1 MKDAKLSELNQRVYS
16 LSPRLN
22 LMLSVSILGAAFCT
36 LAGHVGDGVAKKELC
51 FYPKSARIH
60 DAALEAEGDTER
72 LLLGKKY
79 CRYEQR
85 SQIPQP
91 YLTANQYRTSNPNY
105 NEWAFL
111 QHESLYVFR
120 ELPADNPL
128 KHHFGLGAMFLG
140 GLSLLLVGKAK
151 DYLSDI
157 RPHYRATKHFESVRA
172 NYSLKFGEQLLE
184 LSGNEL
190 IKYLR
195 GIKIAEAR
203 QQFIASI
210 TPQQQT
216 ALLMAMSADD
226 YYQFGHLLDGGR
238 SFEKFE
244 PVPPQLPHGD
254 PGTVQ
259 EFVEQAAIAPT
270 TSEAISEILQRIA
283 REDGSTA
290 LCGDPGTGKSTVTRE
305 YIRQVE
311 VNCPDADIRVLA
323 VKNDSFN
330 GLREQGKVTR
340 FVGEDALDKAKT
352 FFLGVQTEYN
362 KRLEVIEDIREKLP
376 PFIIILDDW
385 LTIAAKL
392 NKIKPEDLGFDFGQ
406 ILFDVLI
413 VGREYNMK
421 FFVNLHSLNLKAIGI
436 QELDQNTRKVLR
448 LLLLGNR
455 YCKDGREI
463 DAYGVIEQAIM
474 GNQVIT
480 HSKDKEL
487 VRAQY
492 NELKAQ
498 SRSQHQPVMFAFVG
512 GYYLGLVPKFQHTEV
527 SDRPVTAQT
536 REQLEAIYR
545 RMEFDVSE
553 DKASYKTQSHNLSPQ
568 AQALLGYLQRT
579 GRDKAVIQEIQ
590 PNFKVKGDRFSSDEL
605 KRLFSELVENS
616 LAVWIDANT
625 IEINPDSDRQT
636 E

>member
-1 MKDAKLSELNQRVYS
+1 MKDVKLSELNQRVYS

-22 LMLSVSILGAAFCT
+22 LMLTVSVLGAVFCT
-36 LAGHVGDGVAKKELC
+36 LAGHVGDGIAKKELC

-60 DAALEAEGDTER
+60 DAPIQAGEGDPEKI
-72 LLLGKKY
+72 LLGKKY

-85 SQIPQP
+85 SQIPEP
-91 YLTANQYRTSNPNY
+91 YLKANQYRTSNPNY
-105 NEWAFL
+105 NPWAFL
-111 QHESLYVFR
+111 QHENLYVFR
-120 ELPADNPL
+120 ELPSDNPF
-128 KHHFGLGAMFLG
+128 KNHFGLGAMVLG
-140 GLSLLLVGKAK
+140 GIGLLFTGKAR

-157 RPHYRATKHFESVRA
+157 RPHYRATKEFESVRA

-184 LSGNEL
+184 MSGNEL
-190 IKYLR
+190 VKYLR

-226 YYQFGHLLDGGR
+226 YYEFGHLLDGGA

-244 PVPPQLPHGD
+244 PVQAQLPHGD

-259 EFVEQAAIAPT
+259 EQIEQPAIAPT
-270 TSEAISEILQRIA
+270 NDETITEVLRRVA

-290 LCGDPGTGKSTVTRE
+290 LCGDPGTGKSTITRE

-311 VNCPDADIRVLA
+311 ANCPNADMRVLA

-330 GLREQGKVTR
+330 GLRERGKVTR
-340 FVGEDALDKAKT
+340 FVGENAIDNART

-362 KRLEVIEDIREKLP
+362 KRLELTEDGRESLP
-376 PFIIILDDW
+376 PFVIILDDW

-392 NKIKPEDLGFDFGQ
+392 NKVKPEDLGFDFGQ

-455 YCKDGREI
+455 YRKDGREI

-480 HSKDKEL
+480 HAKDKEA
-487 VRAQY
+487 VRTQY
-492 NELKAQ
+492 SELKAQ
-498 SRSQHQPVMFAFVG
+498 SRSQYQPVMFAFVG
-512 GYYLGLVPKFQHTEV
+512 GYYLGLVPKFQQAEV
-527 SDRPVTAQT
+527 NDRPVTAEDKS
-536 REQLEAIYR
+536 RLEALYHQ
-545 RMEFDVSE
+545 MEFDI
-553 DKASYKTQSHNLSPQ
+553 KPQPQNPTPKLSPQ
-568 AQALLGYLQRT
+568 AQALHGYLQRT
-579 GRDKAVIQEIQ
+579 NRTKAVIQEIQ

-605 KRLFSELVENS
+605 KSLFYELVENS
-616 LAVWIDANT
+616 LAAWIDAQSIQIRT
-625 IEINPDSDRQT
+625 DLDRRT

>member
-1 MKDAKLSELNQRVYS
+1 MDTKPSDLNQRSYNLPS
-16 LSPRLN
+16 RLN
-22 LMLSVSILGAAFCT
+22 LLMMASVLGAVTCAI
-36 LAGHVGDGVAKKELC
+36 AAHVGDGIAKKELC
-51 FYPKSARIH
+51 FYPESARVY
-60 DAALEAEGDTER
+60 DAPIQAMGETER
-72 LLLGKKY
+72 LLLGNKY

-85 SQIPQP
+85 SQIPDP
-91 YLTANQYRTSNPNY
+91 YLKANQYRTSNPNY

-111 QHESLYVFR
+111 QHDSLYVFR
-120 ELPADNPL
+120 SLPADNPFKIYL
-128 KHHFGLGAMFLG
+128 GLGAMVLG
-140 GLSLLLVGKAK
+140 GIGLWATSKAR

-157 RPHYRATKHFESVRA
+157 RPHYRATKQFEGVKA
-172 NYSLKFGEQLLE
+172 NYSVKLGEQLLE

-190 IKYLR
+190 LKYLR

-210 TPQQQT
+210 TPQQQR

-226 YYQFGHLLDGGR
+226 YYEFGHLLDGGA
-238 SFEKFE
+238 SFDKFE
-244 PVPPQLPHGD
+244 PQEAQLPHGE

-259 EFVEQAAIAPT
+259 EVVEQPAITPT
-270 TSEAISEILQRIA
+270 NDETITEVLRRVA

-290 LCGDPGTGKSTVTRE
+290 LCGDPGTGKSTITRE

-311 VNCPDADIRVLA
+311 ANCPHADIRVLA

-330 GLREQGKVTR
+330 GLRERGKVTR
-340 FVGEDALDKAKT
+340 FVGENAIDNART

-362 KRLEVIEDIREKLP
+362 KRLELTEDGRYILP
-376 PFIIILDDW
+376 PIVIILDDW

-392 NKIKPEDLGFDFGQ
+392 NKVKPEELGFDFGQ

-455 YCKDGREI
+455 YQKDGREI

-480 HSKDKEL
+480 HAKDKEL

-492 NELKAQ
+492 SELKAQ
-498 SRSQHQPVMFAFVG
+498 SRSQYQPVMFAFVG
-512 GYYLGLVPKFQHTEV
+512 GYYLGLVPKFPLAEV
-527 SDRPVTAQT
+527 SDRPITAEDKAKL
-536 REQLEAIYR
+536 EQLYHQ
-545 RMEFDVSE
+545 MEFDI
-553 DKASYKTQSHNLSPQ
+553 KPQPQNPTPKLSPQ
-568 AQALLGYLQRT
+568 AQSLHGYLQRT
-579 GRDKAVIQEIQ
+579 NRKSAVIQEIQ

-605 KRLFSELVENS
+605 KQLFNELVENS
-616 LAVWIDANT
+616 LATWIDANT
-625 IEINPDSDRQT
+625 IEISPN
-636 E
+636 

>member
-1 MKDAKLSELNQRVYS
+1 MDTKPSQLNQRSYS
-16 LSPRLN
+16 LPPRLN
-22 LMLSVSILGAAFCT
+22 LAIMASITGAVICGIA
-36 LAGHVGDGVAKKELC
+36 AHVGDGISKRELC
-51 FYPKSARIH
+51 FYPQSARIH
-60 DAALEAEGDTER
+60 DAPIEAGVGNPDK

-79 CRYEQR
+79 CRYDQR
-85 SQIPQP
+85 TLIPEP
-91 YLTANQYRTSNPNY
+91 YLKANQYRTSNPNY
-105 NEWAFL
+105 NPWAFL
-111 QHESLYVFR
+111 QHDSLYLYR
-120 ELPADNPL
+120 ELPADNPFKIYL
-128 KHHFGLGAMFLG
+128 GLGAMVLG
-140 GLSLLLVGKAK
+140 AIGLWATSKAR

-157 RPHYRATKHFESVRA
+157 RPHYRATKLFVGVKA
-172 NYSLKFGEQLLE
+172 NYSVKLGEQLLE

-190 IKYLR
+190 LKYLR

-210 TPQQQT
+210 TPQQQR
-216 ALLMAMSADD
+216 ALLMAMSAED
-226 YYQFGHLLDGGR
+226 YYEFGHLLDGGA

-244 PVPPQLPHGD
+244 QPQLPHGQ

-259 EFVEQAAIAPT
+259 EQVEQQAIAPT
-270 TSEAISEILQRIA
+270 TSETISSVLQRVA

-290 LCGDPGTGKSTVTRE
+290 LCGDPGTGKSTITRE

-311 VNCPDADIRVLA
+311 ANCPDADIRVLA

-330 GLREQGKVTR
+330 GLRERGKVTR
-340 FVGEDALDKAKT
+340 FVGENAIDNART

-362 KRLEVIEDIREKLP
+362 KRLEVTEDGRYCLP
-376 PFIIILDDW
+376 PIVIILDDW

-392 NKIKPEDLGFDFGQ
+392 NKVKPEDLGFDFGQ

-455 YCKDGREI
+455 YRKDGREI

-480 HSKDKEL
+480 HTKDKEL

-492 NELKAQ
+492 SELKAQ
-498 SRSQHQPVMFAFVG
+498 SRSQYQPVMFAFVG
-512 GYYLGLVPKFQHTEV
+512 GYYLGLVPKFQQAEV
-527 SDRPVTAQT
+527 SVRPVTAEELAKL
-536 REQLEAIYR
+536 EQLYQEL
-545 RMEFDVSE
+545 EFDLKPVSE
-553 DKASYKTQSHNLSPQ
+553 TTKQPSGKESSAQEKRFTRFNLTQVEAKAEILRLRNAKHNQTQIIKILWDAKPGENEAYK
-568 AQALLGYLQRT
+568 QALTEYKQL
-579 GRDKAVIQEIQ
+579 I
-590 PNFKVKGDRFSSDEL
+590 SDE
-605 KRLFSELVENS
+605 
-616 LAVWIDANT
+616 
-625 IEINPDSDRQT
+625 
-636 E
+636 